1 MDYQKGIVFT
11 LLSAAAFASTP
22 LIIVN
27 AYQRGA
33 LAWEI
38 IFTQSIIASLILFF
52 GLLLLSPSSLHLK
65 WQELKI
71 LAPIGLI
78 GSLGTVTCYNLSLQY
93 IPGGIATLLLY
104 TYPVFVAMGTVLI
117 FGQKISSKQMI
128 ALAFGFFGVALASKI
143 MKLSGTGINNTGLL
157 LGFIAALAYA
167 ILNLLSEKA
176 LQTLSP
182 WKVTAFAQF
191 GSTTGI
197 IFINLVFPNL
207 IHITGI
213 SRVTWLFG
221 GTVAVLCSIIP
232 FFLLMRGISY
242 IGSSKASIISTAEIP
257 LTLLLVFL
265 FLGEKFTL
273 LQIAGSILIFF
284 SILLLRKE
292 GEKTPSLA

>member
-1 MDYQKGIVFT
+1 MDHQKGIVFT
-11 LLSAAAFASTP
+11 LLSAATFAVTP

-38 IFTQSIIASLILFF
+38 IFTQSIVAALMLFF
-52 GLLLLSPSSLHLK
+52 GLLLFSPGSLQIN
-65 WQELKI
+65 WRELKV
-71 LAPIGLI
+71 LAPVGMI
-78 GSLGTVTCYNLSLQY
+78 GSLGTVICYNLSLQY

-104 TYPVFVAMGTVLI
+104 TYPVFVAIGTVFI

-128 ALAFGFFGVALASKI
+128 ALACGFLGVALASKI
-143 MKLSGTGINNTGLL
+143 MKISGTGINNTGLL
-157 LGFIAALAYA
+157 LGFLAALSYA

-176 LQTLSP
+176 LQKLSP

-191 GSTTGI
+191 GSTLGI
-197 IFINLVFPNL
+197 IFINLALPNL
-207 IHITGI
+207 ILITGI
-213 SRVTWLFG
+213 SRVTWFYG
-221 GTVAVLCSIIP
+221 GTIAVLCSIIP

-257 LTLLLVFL
+257 LTLLLVFI
-265 FLGEKFTL
+265 FLGEQFTL
-273 LQIAGSILIFF
+273 LQIVGSILIFF

-292 GEKTPSLA
+292 GEKTSSLA